1 MTKKKITLWS
11 WLTKQDTKTE
21 FLCPPGHTVTNEEL
35 AEELARQAQNNGLP
49 ARVELYEV
57 NWDDTDTKQDRVL
70 IRYTGSD
77 TATDIIQY
85 LVGVDNM
92 GSFAYVE
99 EKIYLEPPHLPSLP
113 RKKKE
118 LGSEP
123 QEPSSNGI
131 TLLLLAV
138 LGILGIGLAIGSGGE
153 GLDSLCCGLPG
164 LLSLIGLFYVN
175 HDGKLQVKKWQHAL
189 KEWREDKAWND
200 AAEREEKAWLRA
212 WENWY
217 SDTLKVAY
225 QAKRDDVFGRFTLAM
240 SSTIDQV
247 LQRLFIDQEAEL
259 RRSTEREQT
268 EKEIA
273 AEMERRQKEMFQ

>member
-11 WLTKQDTKTE
+11 WLTKQETKKE
-21 FLCPPGHTVTNEEL
+21 FLCPPGLTVTNEEL

-113 RKKKE
+113 RNKDA

-123 QEPSSNGI
+123 QKPGSDDSIWWMFGVGAVGI
-131 TLLLLAV
+131 IIALSAGDGALLW
-138 LGILGIGLAIGSGGE
+138 
-153 GLDSLCCGLPG
+153 CGLPG
-164 LLSLIGLFYVN
+164 LLALGLFYIMMRE
-175 HDGKLQVKKWQHAL
+175 GQKESAKWQHDHE
-189 KEWREDKAWND
+189 EWREWNE
-200 AAEREEKAWLRA
+200 AAAGEEKAWLRA